1 MATFA
6 LNAQT
11 PFLLFPATGEQTTV
25 ANLDP
30 TNTIYVGSELGL
42 MQAQSIL
49 ASFPSALTNPDV
61 DTISP
66 GEYVV
71 YDGSEAKYGLANF
84 GQPAVRVTSGAIG
97 NFLVSRTVNNATISI
112 TQPANPQDGDLWF
125 QINNSGVLLGVFQW
139 SGSAWTPYQWGT
151 TSIAAG
157 SITAALIA
165 AGTVVAGIVNGT
177 TITGAIWDGVDF
189 IFNSNGL
196 FIYYGTPAL
205 GNLLLTVTPAA
216 GTDGFGNVYRQGLTT
231 YSSTTQSAV
240 AQLLADTLNYQDD
253 VGSMYTLGV
262 TGQIFP
268 APAPLGLTLATGTN
282 LGQNPNIAVLSA
294 SEPGAS
300 GAPAKWHTISL
311 TAGWSVGTDAN
322 GTLYPPQYKIDA
334 LGGFLLQG
342 CLVTPS
348 SGTVLGVAWN
358 SVAIPSG
365 YCPASG
371 SNLPTATVTQANG
384 GHTGTVELHP
394 NGNLELQGSFTTGN
408 NVRLDSR
415 IQIA

>member
-11 PFLLFPATGEQTTV
+11 PFMLFPATGEQTTV

-49 ASFPSALTNPDV
+49 QTFPSALTNPDV

-84 GQPAVRVTSGAIG
+84 GQPAVRVTTGAIG

-112 TQPANPQDGDLWF
+112 TQPANPQVGDLWF

-177 TITGAIWDGVDF
+177 TITGAIWDGTNF
-189 IFNSNGL
+189 IFNSSGL
-196 FIYYGTPAL
+196 FIYYGTPAS
-205 GNLLLTVTPAA
+205 GNLLLTITPAA
-216 GTDGFGNVYRQGLTT
+216 GTDGFGNAYKQGVTT
-231 YSSTTQSAV
+231 YGQTNQTSIS
-240 AQLLADTLNYQDD
+240 QLLAGILNFQDA
-253 VGSMYTLGV
+253 VGNNYGLSPSDQV
-262 TGQIFP
+262 FPSP
-268 APAPLGLTLATGTN
+268 APEGLTVRSTTN
-282 LGQNPNIAVLSA
+282 LSQNPNIPVLSA
-294 SEPGAS
+294 QEPGAS
-300 GAPAKWHTISL
+300 TGSAKWHTLSL
-311 TAGWSVGTDAN
+311 VSGWTAGTDSN
-322 GTLYPPQYKIDA
+322 GTTYPPQYKILPHGA
-334 LGGFLLQG
+334 LAVQG
-342 CLVTPS
+342 VLVTPS
-348 SGTVLGVAWN
+348 SGTVLGVPFN

-365 YCPASG
+365 YCPSSG
-371 SNLPTATVTQANG
+371 SPLPTATVCQASG
-384 GHTGTVELHP
+384 AHVGQLELHP
-394 NGNLELQGSFTTGN
+394 NGNLELQGGFLTSN
-408 NVRLDSR
+408 SIKLDCV
-415 IQIA
+415 IQVA